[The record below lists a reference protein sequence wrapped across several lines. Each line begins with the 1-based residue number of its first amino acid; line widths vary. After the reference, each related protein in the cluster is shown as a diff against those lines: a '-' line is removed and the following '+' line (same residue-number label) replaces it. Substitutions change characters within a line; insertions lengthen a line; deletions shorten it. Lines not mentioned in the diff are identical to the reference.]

1 MKARIILAASLTTVG
16 AIFLLGWLRMQH
28 GFSARDQP
36 SSMEAAMASMARQM
50 ALPRAVSNLHNPV
63 PATPENVRAG
73 MDHFADHCALCH
85 GNDGSGDTVIG
96 KNLYPKVPDMRL
108 AATQNRSDGE
118 LYSIIHNGVR
128 LSGMPAW
135 GESSL
140 GTSDMETW
148 QLVTFIRH
156 LPRLTPAEQV
166 EMEALNPTTPEQRQQ
181 DREEYQFLHPGA
193 PLPPETAPPAHVMQ

>member
-1 MKARIILAASLTTVG
+1 MKWRIAVFAGLVTVG
-16 AIFLLGWLRMQH
+16 VIFLLGWLRMQH

-36 SSMEAAMASMARQM
+36 SSMEAAMARMARQM
-50 ALPRAVSNLHNPV
+50 SIPSKVSTMRNPE

-140 GTSDMETW
+140 GMSDMETW
-148 QLVTFIRH
+148 QLVHFIRH
-156 LPRLTPAEQV
+156 LPHLTPAEQV

-181 DREEYQFLHPGA
+181 DREEYEFLHPGA
-193 PLPPETAPPAHVMQ
+193 PPPPETAPPAHVMN